1 MDTLREIII
10 RSGSTWIG
18 LAVASLVLA
27 GNAPSFGEENEDFRY
42 GLEGNN
48 IVFTNQDQAIQGGSF
63 RLAVKGG
70 QEAKIVV
77 ELVDIVSEASG
88 SKKSLPLN
96 SSPFTPNGLIE
107 FADEYLRYQPNG
119 EFQFFDIDFNFK
131 KDEVLNRA
139 VLGGLSISIVP
150 EEKSD
155 KKVTFGSSIV
165 ATFAYMPAGGLSMN
179 EYGPELSLSMPR
191 IERVSPDFFPLN
203 MIPDL
208 PFFRNHGDLQVDYE
222 LSNSGNIFLE
232 TEAELIVQQVN
243 IFGQPEKLRFSNSTA
258 AFLVPGQVTQ
268 NTVEVQSIDS
278 EKKNLSM
285 GIYQFTKSVQGQIGD
300 QIKTSVSNQQT
311 LIIFPWKQ
319 GLLGLIL
326 LLVLR
331 KKIAKALSEL
341 WSYLQAFKEFRSS
354 RKTRVESEPKP
365 YPQYRPDTLAP
376 ALSLSSDNP
385 VPVEQAPSK
394 KLWRRWW
401 PFAGMLPSL
410 RGRFV
415 LPKFSWRV
423 SSLVQNSKW
432 KNRLKGLAN
441 FKSPTP
447 TSKMF
452 DDSQSPTAKSSEPKP
467 EIKPTYSTNQ
477 TPPPTAAPTSLSSSN
492 KGAQPR
498 PLYPYWYVPP
508 KRGTEG

>member
-42 GLEGNN
+42 GLEGNS
-48 IVFTNQDQAIQGGSF
+48 IVFTSQDQAIQGGSF

-70 QEAKIVV
+70 QEARIVV
-77 ELVDIVSEASG
+77 ELVDIVSVASG

-96 SSPFTPNGLIE
+96 SSPFTPSGLIE
-107 FADEYLRYQPNG
+107 FADEYPRYQPNG
-119 EFQFFDIDFNFK
+119 EFQFFDIDFSFK
-131 KDEVLNRA
+131 EDEVLDRA

-155 KKVTFGSSIV
+155 QQVTVGSSIV
-165 ATFAYMPAGGLSMN
+165 ATFAYMPAGSLNMN
-179 EYGPELSLSMPR
+179 EYAPELSLSMPR

-232 TEAELIVQQVN
+232 TESELIVQQLN
-243 IFGQPEKLRFSNSTA
+243 IFGQPEVLRFSNSTA
-258 AFLVPGQVTQ
+258 AFLVPGQMTQ
-268 NTVEVQSIDS
+268 NTVEIQSIDS

-285 GIYQFTKSVQGQIGD
+285 GIYQFTKSAQGQIGD

-319 GLLGLIL
+319 TLLGLIL
-326 LLVLR
+326 LLALR
-331 KKIAKALSEL
+331 KKIAKALTEL
-341 WSYLQAFKEFRSS
+341 WSYIQAFKEFRSS
-354 RKTRVESEPKP
+354 RKTRVENEPKP
-365 YPQYRPDTLAP
+365 ELLYRPYTLAP
-376 ALSLSSDNP
+376 AVSSSSDNP
-385 VPVEQAPSK
+385 VSVEQAPNK
-394 KLWRRWW
+394 TLWRRWW
-401 PFAGMLPSL
+401 QFAGMFSSL
-410 RGRFV
+410 RDRFV

-423 SSLVQNSKW
+423 SSLVQNFKW
-432 KNRLKGLAN
+432 EKRAKGLAN
-441 FKSPTP
+441 PKSQSPELQ
-447 TSKMF
+447 MF
-452 DDSQSPTAKSSEPKP
+452 DDVQSSAAQSSEPQP
-467 EIKPTYSTNQ
+467 AIKPTYSTKQ
-477 TPPPTAAPTSLSSSN
+477 TPPPPAAPTSLSSSN
-492 KGAQPR
+492 KGGQPR

-508 KRGTEG
+508 KRDN

>member
-1 MDTLREIII
+1 
-10 RSGSTWIG
+10 
-18 LAVASLVLA
+18 
-27 GNAPSFGEENEDFRY
+27 
-42 GLEGNN
+42 
-48 IVFTNQDQAIQGGSF
+48 
-63 RLAVKGG
+63 VKGG

-155 KKVTFGSSIV
+155 KKVTLGSSIV

-179 EYGPELSLSMPR
+179 EYAAELSLSMPR

-208 PFFRNHGDLQVDYE
+208 PLFRNHGDLQVDYE

-232 TEAELIVQQVN
+232 TEAELTVQQLN

-319 GLLGLIL
+319 SLLGLIL
-326 LLVLR
+326 LLALR

-354 RKTRVESEPKP
+354 RKTRVENEPKP
-365 YPQYRPDTLAP
+365 ELLYRPYTLAP
-376 ALSLSSDNP
+376 AVSSSSDNP
-385 VPVEQAPSK
+385 VSVEQAPNK
-394 KLWRRWW
+394 TLWRRWW
-401 PFAGMLPSL
+401 QFAGMFSSL
-410 RGRFV
+410 RDRFV

-423 SSLVQNSKW
+423 SSLVQNFKW
-432 KNRLKGLAN
+432 EKRAKGLAN
-441 FKSPTP
+441 PKSQSPELQ
-447 TSKMF
+447 MF
-452 DDSQSPTAKSSEPKP
+452 DDVQSSAAQSSEPQP
-467 EIKPTYSTNQ
+467 AIKPTYSTKQ
-477 TPPPTAAPTSLSSSN
+477 TPPPPAAPTSLSRSN
-492 KGAQPR
+492 KGGQPR

-508 KRGTEG
+508 KRDN